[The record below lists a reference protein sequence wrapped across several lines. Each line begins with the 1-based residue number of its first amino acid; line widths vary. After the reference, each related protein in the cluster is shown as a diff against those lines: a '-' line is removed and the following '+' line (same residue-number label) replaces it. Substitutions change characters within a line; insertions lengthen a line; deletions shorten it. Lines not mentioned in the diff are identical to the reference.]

1 MRNLLM
7 AGLLAL
13 SHSSLA
19 AAPVTV
25 ALNVQNMNCGLCPVT
40 VKKALEKVQGVESA
54 SVDFDRKT
62 AKVIYDPDK
71 TSPEILKKA
80 TADSGYPSSVQQ

>member
-7 AGLLAL
+7 AALVAL
-13 SHSSLA
+13 SHSALA

-25 ALNVQNMNCGLCPVT
+25 ALTQNMNCGLCPVT

-62 AKVIYDPDK
+62 AKVIYDPDQ
-71 TSPEILKKA
+71 TTPEILTKS
-80 TADSGYPSSVQQ
+80 TANSGYPSIVQQ

>member
-7 AGLLAL
+7 AALVAL
-13 SHSSLA
+13 SHSALA

-25 ALNVQNMNCGLCPVT
+25 ALTIQNMNCGLCPVT

-62 AKVIYDPDK
+62 AKVIYDPDQ
-71 TSPEILKKA
+71 TTPEILTKS
-80 TADSGYPSSVQQ
+80 TANSGYPSIVQQ